1 MAPLI
6 ALAGGTALLWLL
18 GLAGVEALDWQTS
31 LRGGLAL
38 MFVLTG
44 VVHFLPS
51 WRRDFAAMVPPAL
64 PFPYLLVTVT
74 GVLELAGATAL
85 LFPPTAPFAA
95 AGLALL
101 LLAMFPANVS
111 AARRGVPLRGAPATP
126 LPWRTF
132 EQAVFVAAAVLA
144 AL

>member
-6 ALAGGTALLWLL
+6 ALVGGTALLWLL

-31 LRGGLAL
+31 LRGGLSL

-51 WRRDFAAMVPPAL
+51 WRRDFAEMIPPAL
-64 PFPYLLVTVT
+64 PFPHLLVTVT
-74 GVLELAGATAL
+74 GVLELAGAAAL
-85 LFPPTAPFAA
+85 LYPPTAPFAA

-101 LLAMFPANVS
+101 MLAMFPANVS
-111 AARRGVPLRGAPATP
+111 AARRGVTLAGKPATP
-126 LPWRTF
+126 LLPRTIM
-132 EQAVFVAAAVLA
+132 QVVFVAAAVLA
-144 AL
+144 AV